1 MSKKNRNK
9 NKSEQPDKKKKGYTG
24 LNKKQR
30 SRIYTAAFIIIIGLF
45 IILNN
50 SDGAPDH
57 GPYPPHYKVENG
69 KMLKLSDYRG
79 KVVVIDFWAT
89 WCPPCRKGIPD
100 LIELKKEYKGKDFE
114 IIGVSLDRVTRGGK
128 TAEDVIPFMEKMG
141 INYPI
146 VWGTLQT
153 PQAFGTV
160 RAIPTTF
167 FLDKNGKVR
176 KKIEG
181 LASLQTL
188 ESEVDFLLSEP
199 MIKDFKDPVPDFEL
213 PLVK

>member
-1 MSKKNRNK
+1 M
-9 NKSEQPDKKKKGYTG
+9 
-24 LNKKQR
+24 
-30 SRIYTAAFIIIIGLF
+30 
-45 IILNN
+45 
-50 SDGAPDH
+50 
-57 GPYPPHYKVENG
+57 
-69 KMLKLSDYRG
+69 
-79 KVVVIDFWAT
+79 
-89 WCPPCRKGIPD
+89 
-100 LIELKKEYKGKDFE
+100 
-114 IIGVSLDRVTRGGK
+114 DRVTRGGK